1 MDAGFHDG
9 RTQPQ
14 SQAFSSA
21 EPDRAGA
28 PLPEPKF
35 SAQEAESPDAMT
47 AAAQGRLKSLVERL
61 ERLDEDK
68 AAVVGD
74 IKLVYAEAKGEG
86 FDPKIIRKVIR
97 LKKMDADKRAEE
109 EALTDLYLNAIGGL

>member
-1 MDAGFHDG
+1 MDIGFHGD
-9 RTQPQ
+9 RSTSQ
-14 SQAFSSA
+14 SEAFFSA
-21 EPDRAGA
+21 EADRVGV
-28 PLPEPKF
+28 PRPEAKF
-35 SAQEAESPDAMT
+35 SAQDDGSPDVMT